1 VSFSGGRWSAERFN
15 RAQLSGRVAVLGGL
29 ALVVFAAIFFRL
41 WYLQILSGDKYLA
54 EAQGQRVREMTVQA
68 PRGEILDRKGK
79 VLVGNRTALA
89 LQVRAE
95 ELPKKPKRRNKVL
108 ERVGEVID
116 MPLERIKREIRE
128 QTKELPANPVTLKRD
143 VPEEVVYYLR
153 ENQARYP
160 GVTVDRIYVRRYPR
174 GTTAVHTLGYVGEVS
189 ADELEQPRFRDLEP
203 GDIVGKDGIEDT
215 YDHVLRGVNGLTRVP
230 VDVMGTPTGR
240 PHVVREPRSGNDL
253 RLTIDLELQQTAE
266 QAVARTGLP
275 GAFVA
280 MRVDNGEVLAMGSL
294 PGYDPSVFAKPTK
307 TTEEIE
313 ALNDNPES
321 PLLNRAIQGTYPTGS
336 TFKPITAL
344 AGLASNAIT
353 ESEVI
358 QDGGAIEIGDQEF
371 TNAGRTAHGPVDL
384 RSAMKVS
391 SDVYFYTVGARL
403 NDEAVEGK
411 TWIQD
416 WARDLGLG
424 QTSGID
430 IPGEF
435 AGNVPTPEW
444 RNELYREG
452 VEGYDRPWSIGDNV
466 QTAIG
471 QGDVLATPLQMA
483 VAYAAIGNGG
493 TVVRPHLAYRAE
505 DQAGRVVQEFE
516 PAPQREIEIDAA
528 WRDAVIDGLKAAA
541 MEPGGTSYGVFGGFP
556 VEVAGKTGT
565 AETFFNGVPYDQS
578 WYVAL
583 APADDP
589 EIVVALTV
597 ERGGFGADTAAPA
610 VFEILSE
617 YFDVKAEDVEQVSP
631 SAGGT
636 VVYE

>member
-1 VSFSGGRWSAERFN
+1 VSFSGGRWSAERYN
-15 RAQLSGRVAVLGGL
+15 RAQLAGRVAVLGGI
-29 ALVVFAAIFFRL
+29 ALVAFAAIFFRL

-68 PRGEILDRKGK
+68 PRGEILDRNGK

-95 ELPKKPKRRNKVL
+95 ELPKRPQRRNKVL

-116 MPLERIKREIRE
+116 MPLEKIKKEIRK
-128 QTKELPANPVTLKRD
+128 QTEELPANPVTLKRD

-160 GVTVDRIYVRRYPR
+160 GVTVDRVYVRRYPR
-174 GTTAVHTLGYVGEVS
+174 GTTAAHMLGYVREVS
-189 ADELEQPRFRDLEP
+189 QEDLEQPRFRDLQP
-203 GDIVGKDGIEDT
+203 GDMVGKDGIELT
-215 YDHVLRGVNGLTRVP
+215 YDHVLRGINGLTRVP
-230 VDVMGTPTGR
+230 VDVTGTPTGR
-240 PHVVREPRSGNDL
+240 PHVAREPRSGNDL
-253 RLTIDLELQQTAE
+253 RLTIDLRLQEAGE
-266 QAVARTGLP
+266 RAVSRFGLP

-280 MRVDNGEVLAMGSL
+280 MRVDDGEILAMGSV
-294 PGYDPSVFAKPTK
+294 PSFDPRVFAKPSVDPD
-307 TTEEIE
+307 EYS
-313 ALNDNPES
+313 ALQEDPER
-321 PLLNRAIQGTYPTGS
+321 PLYNRSIQGTYPTGS

-344 AGLASNAIT
+344 AGLASHAIT
-353 ESEVI
+353 ASEVI

-384 RSAMKVS
+384 RNAMKVS
-391 SDVYFYTVGARL
+391 SDVYFYTIGARL
-403 NDEAVEGK
+403 NDDAVNGK
-411 TWIQD
+411 AWIQD
-416 WARDLGLG
+416 WAHDLGLG
-424 QTSGID
+424 ETTGID
-430 IPGEF
+430 IPGE
-435 AGNVPTPEW
+435 AGGNIPTPEW

-452 VEGYDRPWSIGDNV
+452 ETDRPWSIGDNV

-483 VAYAAIGNGG
+483 VAYAALGNGG

-505 DQAGRVVQEFE
+505 DQAGRIVQEFD
-516 PAPQREIEIDAA
+516 PAPQREIEIDEG
-528 WRDAVIDGLKAAA
+528 WRQAVIDGLKAAA

-556 VEVAGKTGT
+556 VPVAGKTGT
-565 AETFFNGVPYDQS
+565 AETFHEGVPYDQS

-589 EIVVALTV
+589 EIVVAVTV
-597 ERGGFGADTAAPA
+597 ERGGFGADSAAPA
-610 VFEILSE
+610 AFEILSQ
-617 YFDVKAEDVEQVSP
+617 YFDVQADEVDQVSP
-631 SAGGT
+631 SGDGT